1 MQIPSGH
8 TIPFMTRIYSSS
20 SLTVMRI
27 LSRIRIV
34 LITLM
39 RIRIWIQLLIRTSNP
54 ALYQIFFVQALVQL
68 VKDDL
73 KDLDTMLKGLAA
85 VEQ

>member
-1 MQIPSGH
+1 
-8 TIPFMTRIYSSS
+8 
-20 SLTVMRI
+20 MRI
-27 LSRIRIV
+27 WIRIV
-34 LITLM
+34 PITLM
-39 RIRIWIQLLIRTSNP
+39 RIRIPPAARKTQLS
-54 ALYQIFFVQALVQL
+54 YQLIFFVQALVQL

>member
-1 MQIPSGH
+1 MGSFI
-8 TIPFMTRIYSSS
+8 
-20 SLTVMRI
+20 
-27 LSRIRIV
+27 RIRIV
-34 LITLM
+34 HITLIQI
-39 RIRIWIQLLIRTSNP
+39 RIRIQLLIRTSNP
-54 ALYQIFFVQALVQL
+54 ALYQLFFFVQALVQL

>member
-1 MQIPSGH
+1 MWI
-8 TIPFMTRIYSSS
+8 
-20 SLTVMRI
+20 LT
-27 LSRIRIV
+27 RIRIV

-39 RIRIWIQLLIRTSNP
+39 RIWIQLLIRISNP
-54 ALYQIFFVQALVQL
+54 ALYQFFFVQALVQL